1 MFKKSSFKVL
11 GLLATLALAIVL
23 SACGNG
29 DSGSSSDGNTSLGK
43 KDVNIPYIASDNST
57 PRSLVIA
64 EVLKSWIQCYYYAS
78 TSEWSIICVSI
89 SRL

>member
-29 DSGSSSDGNTSLGK
+29 DSGSSSDGNTSLVRK
-43 KDVNIPYIASDNST
+43 MLI
-57 PRSLVIA
+57 SLILQA
-64 EVLKSWIQCYYYAS
+64 
-78 TSEWSIICVSI
+78 IILHHVH
-89 SRL
+89 